1 MKTVVNNGVSFNG
14 LLFITFLVLKLTGV
28 VNWSWIWVTAPLW
41 IPFSIGIF
49 FFVVFTL
56 LWILANI
63 K

>member
-49 FFVVFTL
+49 FFVVFTI